1 MSGAPRVQLRD
12 ITLADADL
20 LPFEFTNLADT
31 VQVYVKDVQ
40 QLLTTSREAVNERNR
55 QIEDGV
61 FAAIAD
67 PRRPM
72 KAPQP
77 EAVPPAIN
85 FAPLENA
92 SGALIR
98 AAERYKKAAAAARP
112 RLASH
117 PDVLRSVNERVIQSE
132 RQLTDE
138 GGLPRRPWYR
148 HLLYAP
154 GFYTGYAVKTLPGV
168 REAIE
173 QKHYDEAEAEVV
185 RIARA
190 LGRETALI
198 EAAAAELER
207 LR

>member
-1 MSGAPRVQLRD
+1 MASQ
-12 ITLADADL
+12 
-20 LPFEFTNLADT
+20 
-31 VQVYVKDVQ
+31 
-40 QLLTTSREAVNERNR
+40 EAVIERNR

-67 PRRPM
+67 RRRPM

-92 SGALIR
+92 AQALTR

-112 RLASH
+112 KMAATR
-117 PDVLRSVNERVIQSE
+117 RSRIGQRAADSE
-132 RQLTDE
+132 RAAVHRT
-138 GGLPRRPWYR
+138 GGLPRRAWYR

-154 GFYTGYAVKTLPGV
+154 GFYTGLLREDAAWAFAKRSSRRVYA
-168 REAIE
+168 
-173 QKHYDEAEAEVV
+173 EAEAEVV

-190 LGRETALI
+190 IDRETALV
-198 EAAAAELER
+198 AAAAADLER
-207 LR
+207 VR